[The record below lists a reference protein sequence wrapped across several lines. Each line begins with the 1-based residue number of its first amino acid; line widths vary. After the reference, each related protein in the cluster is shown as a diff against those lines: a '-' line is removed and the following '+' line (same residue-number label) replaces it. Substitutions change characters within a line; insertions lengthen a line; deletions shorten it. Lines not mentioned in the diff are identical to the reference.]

1 MKKRLSLA
9 ILFIFATFLA
19 GCSST
24 TTKQEAQTD
33 DSKEKLMVY
42 TTVYAL
48 EDFTKKIGG
57 DFVDVKTVYPPGTDE
72 HSFEPSQKDI
82 IGMAQ
87 SDLFFYIGHNLEGFV
102 NKSKSILED
111 EGTKVVAVG
120 EKIELAHSNH
130 GSADTTDDHEHDG
143 DATADEHDHAH
154 DEDAAA
160 DEHNH
165 NHGGVDP
172 HIWIDPVYAA
182 QMAEIIKDELSEKM
196 PAQADYFQKQYEA
209 LSAKLTNLDSQF
221 AETISTAK
229 SKKLIV
235 SHAAYGYWEKRYGL
249 EQISVSGIS
258 ASEPSQKQLENIV
271 KTAKDNGIQYI
282 IYEQN
287 ISSKLT
293 KIIQDEIGAKALKL
307 HNLSVLTDN
316 DISNKEDYFSIMEK
330 NLATL
335 KTALN

>member
-1 MKKRLSLA
+1 MKKKLSIA

-19 GCSST
+19 GCSSA

-33 DSKEKLMVY
+33 DGKEKLMVY

-120 EKIELAHSNH
+120 EKVEIAHDDE
-130 GSADTTDDHEHDG
+130 ATTEEHSHEHDG
-143 DATADEHDHAH
+143 EAATEEHEHEHDG
-154 DEDAAA
+154 EAATE
-160 DEHNH
+160 EHEH
-165 NHGGVDP
+165 EHGGVDP
-172 HIWIDPVYAA
+172 HLWIDPVYAA
-182 QMAEIIKDELSEKM
+182 QMAEIIKDELSEQM
-196 PAQADYFQKQYEA
+196 PAKADYFQKQYEA
-209 LSAKLTNLDSQF
+209 LLTKLTNLDSQF
-221 AETISTAK
+221 SETISTAK
-229 SKKLIV
+229 TKKLIV

-293 KIIQDEIGAKALKL
+293 KIIQDELGAKSLQL

-316 DISNKEDYFSIMEK
+316 DISNKEDYFSIMDK
-330 NLATL
+330 NLETL

>member
-1 MKKRLSLA
+1 MKKKLSIA

-19 GCSST
+19 GCNST
-24 TTKQEAQTD
+24 TTKQDVQTD

-111 EGTKVVAVG
+111 EGAKVVAVG
-120 EKIELAHSNH
+120 EKIDLPHSEDKHDH
-130 GSADTTDDHEHDG
+130 GGEAASE
-143 DATADEHDHAH
+143 EHDH
-154 DEDAAA
+154 DEEAATE
-160 DEHNH
+160 EHQH
-165 NHGGVDP
+165 EHGDVDP
-172 HIWIDPVYAA
+172 HIWIDPVYAT

-209 LSAKLTNLDSQF
+209 LSAKLKNLDHQF
-221 AETISTAK
+221 DETISTAK
-229 SKKLIV
+229 TKKLIV
-235 SHAAYGYWEKRYGL
+235 SHAAYGYWEKRYDL

-258 ASEPSQKQLENIV
+258 ANEPSQKQLENIV

-316 DISNKEDYFSIMEK
+316 DINNKEDYFSIMNK
-330 NLATL
+330 NLETL

>member
-1 MKKRLSLA
+1 MKKQLSIA
-9 ILFIFATFLA
+9 ILFIFATFLT
-19 GCSST
+19 GCSSA

-33 DSKEKLMVY
+33 DGKEKLMVY

-120 EKIELAHSNH
+120 EKVEIAHDGEAATEEH
-130 GSADTTDDHEHDG
+130 EHEHDG
-143 DATADEHDHAH
+143 EATNEEHEHD
-154 DEDAAA
+154 
-160 DEHNH
+160 
-165 NHGGVDP
+165 HGGVDP
-172 HIWIDPVYAA
+172 HLWIDPVYAA

-196 PAQADYFQKQYEA
+196 PAKADYFQKQYEA
-209 LSAKLTNLDSQF
+209 LSTKLTNLDSQF
-221 AETISTAK
+221 SETISTAK
-229 SKKLIV
+229 TKKLIV

-271 KTAKDNGIQYI
+271 KIAKDNGIQYI

-293 KIIQDEIGAKALKL
+293 KIIQDELGAKSLQL

-316 DISNKEDYFSIMEK
+316 DISNKEDYFSIMDK
-330 NLATL
+330 NLETL

>member
-1 MKKRLSLA
+1 MKKNLSIA

-24 TTKQEAQTD
+24 TTKHEAQTGD
-33 DSKEKLMVY
+33 GKEKLMVY

-82 IGMAQ
+82 IGMTQ

-111 EGTKVVAVG
+111 EGAKVVAVG
-120 EKIELAHSNH
+120 EKIELSDHDDEATTEEHNH
-130 GSADTTDDHEHDG
+130 DHDG
-143 DATADEHDHAH
+143 DATTEEHDH
-154 DEDAAA
+154 D
-160 DEHNH
+160 
-165 NHGGVDP
+165 HGGVDP
-172 HIWIDPVYAA
+172 HIWLDPVYAA

-229 SKKLIV
+229 TKKLIV
-235 SHAAYGYWEKRYGL
+235 SHGAYGYWEKHYGL

-271 KTAKDNGIQYI
+271 ETAKDNGIQYV

-316 DISNKEDYFSIMEK
+316 DINNKEDYFSIMDK
-330 NLATL
+330 NLETL